1 MEGGQINQVR
11 VSNSLSHF
19 KESFLNRWELK
30 TYYNPNEPAIFFGLY
45 LKEDWEVLKN
55 HKSYALIVWGGNDQ
69 SIDAFKRVKQLC
81 KNRLLG
87 SPAYRPSMIEIF
99 ENIQYPFREMK
110 LPLKDYSIFKPTKL
124 GDKIYVYNGWKYSRN
139 DYFKWE
145 SDIKP
150 VIKEFGEERVIFTK
164 NQKIEDLIENYYK
177 KSFVFIKPE
186 PKGGSTTMW
195 EMGHMGIKTISKG
208 QGNLPH
214 VIDYKDKDH
223 LIDLIKKEECKI
235 NTIQEGLANLVS
247 KQLYSS
253 SNWKL
258 LDFWIKDI

>member
-1 MEGGQINQVR
+1 MESGQINQVR

-19 KESFLNRWELK
+19 KESFSNKWELK

-45 LKEDWEVLKN
+45 LKEDWEILKN

-69 SIDAFKRVKQLC
+69 SVDSFKRVKELC
-81 KNRLLG
+81 KDRLLG
-87 SPAYRPSMIEIF
+87 SPAYRPSMIKIF
-99 ENIQYPFREMK
+99 NSIQYPFMEMK

-214 VIDYKDKDH
+214 VIDYKDRDH